1 MVQSQSVSIRP
12 NDAVSSNAHPRDAD
26 DADFQTCGALTMDV
40 LLAYLPKHGLLLAFL
55 NVWAAQSGLPFP
67 AYPTLIVTGALS
79 VQGGS
84 SPLALLAACVVACL
98 IADTGW
104 YVAGRRHGNRVLHLV
119 CRISI
124 SPDSCVRQTES
135 LFSRWGVASLTVAKL
150 IPGFGT
156 IATVLSGNARVPFAL
171 FLLMDAIGA
180 AVYAGIPIGIGMLF
194 HEAVDSALGVLAELG
209 RFGVLLLIAAF
220 GIFIAAKWW
229 QRHRLIAELRMTRID
244 VRELEKMLGSELA
257 PTIIDVRSRESRERE
272 GVIPGALPWS
282 DDEEATDPL
291 PEVDRDTEVVVY
303 CACPNEVSAA
313 KVAQRLKRAG
323 FVNVRPLHGG
333 IDAWIAAGLPVV
345 RAGET
350 SETEPV

>member
-1 MVQSQSVSIRP
+1 M
-12 NDAVSSNAHPRDAD
+12 DA
-26 DADFQTCGALTMDV
+26 
-40 LLAYLPKHGLLLAFL
+40 LLAYLGRHALLLSFL

-67 AYPTLIVTGALS
+67 AYPTLIVTGALTM
-79 VQGGS
+79 QAGGP
-84 SPLALLAACVVACL
+84 SPLALLGVCVLACL

-104 YVAGRRHGNRVLHLV
+104 YLAGRRYGSRVLRIV
-119 CRISI
+119 CRVTI

-150 IPGFGT
+150 IPGFSA

-180 AVYAGIPIGIGMLF
+180 AVYAAIPIGLGMLF
-194 HEAVDSALGVLAELG
+194 HDAVGSALAVLAELG
-209 RFGVLLLIAAF
+209 RLGLLLLLAALA
-220 GIFIAAKWW
+220 IFIAAKWW
-229 QRHRLIAELRMTRID
+229 QRHRLISELRMTRID
-244 VRELEKMLGSELA
+244 VRELERMLASESA

-272 GVIPGALPWS
+272 GTIPGALHWS
-282 DDEEATDPL
+282 DEETGEPL
-291 PEVDRDTEVVVY
+291 PELDRDTEVVVY

-313 KVAQRLKRAG
+313 RVAQRLKRAG

-345 RAGET
+345 RARET
-350 SETEPV
+350 SEAQPV